1 MNSDHRPDHQL
12 DLHRTSFWGTPTGIT
27 LAVFLA
33 AAGLLLIFEHRAHLV
48 GVSPL
53 VLLLLLCGGM
63 HFFMHR
69 GHTGRAL
76 EPTGYH
82 SAPIRPVPEHHS

>member
-1 MNSDHRPDHQL
+1 MNSDRRPEHQHDH
-12 DLHRTSFWGTPTGIT
+12 HRTSFWRTPTGIT

-33 AAGLLLIFEHRAHLV
+33 AVVLLLIFEHRAHLP

-53 VLLLLLCGGM
+53 VFLLLLCGGM

-69 GHTGRAL
+69 GHGGHGGNQGHERDD
-76 EPTGYH
+76 
-82 SAPIRPVPEHHS
+82 